1 MTAALGGWLWLAVPA
16 ALVVGG
22 TLGAL
27 AMAACAAGGR
37 ADDALEQANAYENAY
52 ERAWLAARANADA
65 RVEAMIGAHVWW
77 PAGSVPDPATPE
89 PESAPH
95 AEAES
100 VA

>member
-37 ADDALEQANAYENAY
+37 ADDALEQANAY